1 VARENLVESVVG
13 AVVLAAAAGFLF
25 YALGAGGVSRGGRGY
40 QVTASFGQVGGLASG
55 ADVRVAGVKVGVV
68 SGVELDPK
76 TYLALTRFELD
87 SSVKLP
93 SDSTAKIASDG
104 LLGGSHVSIEPGGS
118 LDNLADGGEITN
130 TQGAVDLFGMIGG
143 MMRPQAALDSPAAPP
158 ALEGSPPSMPAPES

>member
-1 VARENLVESVVG
+1 MARENLVETVVG
-13 AVVLAAAAGFLF
+13 AVVLAAAGGFLF
-25 YALGAGGVSRGGRGY
+25 YALGASGVSRSGGY
-40 QVTASFGQVGGLASG
+40 QVTASFGQVGGLDSG

-76 TYLALTRFELD
+76 TYLALTRIELD
-87 SSVKLP
+87 PSVKLP

-118 LDNLADGGEITN
+118 LDNLAEGGEIIN

-143 MMRPQAALDSPAAPP
+143 MMRPQAAPDSAAAPP
-158 ALEGSPPSMPAPES
+158 VLEGSPPPMPAPES